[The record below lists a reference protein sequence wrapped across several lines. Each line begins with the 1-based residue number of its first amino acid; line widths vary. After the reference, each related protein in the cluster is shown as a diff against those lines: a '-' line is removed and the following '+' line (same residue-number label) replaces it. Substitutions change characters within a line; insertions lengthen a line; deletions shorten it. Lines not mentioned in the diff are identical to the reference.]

1 MTSQAFAERILKFV
15 QAKGY
20 KPQAVEELA
29 RAMRIGEAEWG
40 DFHDACK
47 ALMKSGRIVIG
58 TRNAVML
65 PQPPGRIIGAFRANP
80 RGFGF
85 IIPDTPN
92 AHGDLYVPA
101 GKTSGAL
108 TGDTVSARVKKRGK
122 RGGKMAYEGEIVD
135 ILKRGRNR
143 FVGALGREFGRAFVV
158 PDGHTIHVPIM
169 IADPTAK
176 GAKPGDQVV
185 VELLDYPTERREA
198 RGVIVKVLGRRGDPG
213 VDALSIIEQYG
224 LPGEF
229 EEDVLQAARDAVA
242 SFDPK
247 AQANSRRDLGKTTI
261 ITIDPADARD
271 FDDAISLER
280 NKDGTWELGVHIA
293 DVAFFVR
300 PGTPLDDEARERA
313 NSIYLPRKVIPMLP
327 EVLSN
332 GVCSLQERE
341 PRPAKSVFITYDKR
355 GKVKHT
361 RFANTIIRSAKRL
374 TYQQATAILDGKAGR
389 MSAKVVSLVKH
400 METLAKSIQARR
412 IREGMLSLD
421 MPAVEIVH
429 NEEGE
434 VVDAEPAD
442 TGFSHTIIEM
452 FMVEANEAVSRL
464 LTEKGLPHLRRVH
477 GEPYLTSFESL
488 QGFLRILGQD
498 VPEGAD
504 RFDIQKL
511 LFSVKGTPKAY
522 AVNLAVLRSM
532 QQAEYAPARMGHYAL
547 ASKDYCHFTSP
558 IRRYPDLTVHRL
570 LDRCLSGRTGAAI
583 TRGIPTEKELVDLG
597 NHCSNNERRAE
608 AAEREL
614 KEVLILRLLEKHVGE
629 HFDGIVT
636 GVANVGIFVQLD
648 RYLIE
653 GLLRFD
659 SLPSDW
665 WEIDPS
671 HGAAVGE
678 VTGRRITVGDRLQ
691 VAISRVDLS
700 NRQLQLD
707 LVEELRLPKSKKTRR
722 KAAKALK
729 RGTYKASSASRTG
742 RKRTSTRRSRRR

>member
-65 PQPPGRIIGAFRANP
+65 PQPPGRIIGTFRANP

-101 GKTSGAL
+101 GKTGGAL

-122 RGGKMAYEGEIVD
+122 RGGKMVYEGQIVEV
-135 ILKRGRNR
+135 LKRGRNR
-143 FVGALGREFGRAFVV
+143 FVGALRREFGRWFVV

-176 GAKPGDQVV
+176 GARPGDQVV
-185 VELLDYPTERREA
+185 VELLDYPSERREA
-198 RGVIVKVLGRRGDPG
+198 RGVIVKVLGRRGEPG

-229 EEDVLQAARDAVA
+229 EEGVLQAARDAVA
-242 SFDPK
+242 SFDP
-247 AQANSRRDLGKTTI
+247 QARVKDREDLRKTPV

-271 FDDAISLER
+271 FDDAISLQR
-280 NKDGTWELGVHIA
+280 NKDGTWQLGVHIA

-341 PRPAKSVFITYDKR
+341 PRLAKSVFIHYDKR
-355 GKVKHT
+355 GNVKST
-361 RFANTIIRSAKRL
+361 RFANTIIRSTRRL
-374 TYQQATAILDGKAGR
+374 TYEQATRVLDGRPGR
-389 MSAKVVSLVKH
+389 MSARIVTLLRGMESLAR
-400 METLAKSIQARR
+400 TIQARR
-412 IREGMLSLD
+412 LREGMLSLD
-421 MPAVEIVH
+421 MPEVEIVH
-429 NEEGE
+429 NDEGE
-434 VVDAEPAD
+434 VIDAVPAD

-464 LTEKGLPHLRRVH
+464 LTKKRLPHLRRVH
-477 GEPYLTSFESL
+477 GEPYATSFESL
-488 QGFLRILGQD
+488 QGFLRILNLD
-498 VPEGAD
+498 LPDGAD

-511 LFSVKGTPKAY
+511 LLSVKETPKAY

-547 ASKDYCHFTSP
+547 ASSDYCHFTSP

-570 LDRCLSGRTGAAI
+570 LDRCLSDRAGPAI
-583 TRGIPTEKELVDLG
+583 TKGIPTDKELVDLG

-629 HFDGIVT
+629 RFQGIVT
-636 GVANVGIFVQLD
+636 GVANVGVFVQLE

-653 GLLRFD
+653 GLLGFD
-659 SLPSDW
+659 RLPSDW

-678 VTGRRITVGDRLQ
+678 VTGRQITVGDRLQ

-700 NRQLQLD
+700 DRQLQLD
-707 LVEELRLPKSKKTRR
+707 LIDELPPPRFRKTRR

-729 RGTYKASSASRTG
+729 RRTQKASSGSKTARKG
-742 RKRTSTRRSRRR
+742 RPTRRSRRR